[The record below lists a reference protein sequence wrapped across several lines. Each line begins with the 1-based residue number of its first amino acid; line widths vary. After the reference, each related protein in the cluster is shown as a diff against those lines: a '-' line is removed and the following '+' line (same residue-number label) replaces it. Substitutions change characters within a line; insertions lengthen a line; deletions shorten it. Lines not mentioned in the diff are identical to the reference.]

1 MSLRHGNKKLKR
13 LRVLPQEKELDFE
26 SHDEY
31 VGFTAPGLETF
42 LMLAPDYQ
50 A

>member
-1 MSLRHGNKKLKR
+1 MGTIRKPSARC
-13 LRVLPQEKELDFE
+13 QEQELAFE

-31 VGFTAPGLETF
+31 VEFTAPHLETF
-42 LMLAPDYQ
+42 LMLALDYQ